1 VAAQVCV
8 AGLRVYLQTHRHG
21 AQQPAHGSLVVQPV
35 ASAYLGRLETH
46 RSARLYFVR
55 PTWYNRFMNTTLDV
69 LEITDMI
76 HAGTFDADLTE
87 LSTAV
92 NMRLQD
98 LGVLPKSAPVTAPAS
113 FVTKPVSKGKLTIDD
128 LEVGDKVRFN
138 SQCGTKYMI
147 GQVGTVKSKR
157 RTKVVVLMDTPVGRF
172 ARTDSSGKV
181 YSAPVVVPMSIL
193 EKL

>member
-1 VAAQVCV
+1 MA
-8 AGLRVYLQTHRHG
+8 
-21 AQQPAHGSLVVQPV
+21 P
-35 ASAYLGRLETH
+35 AYLGRLEKH
-46 RSARLYFVR
+46 RSARVYFVR
-55 PTWYNRFMNTTLDV
+55 PAWYNRPMNTTLDV

-98 LGVLPKSAPVTAPAS
+98 LGVLPKSVPATASAPS
-113 FVTKPVSKGKLTIDD
+113 FISKPVPRGKLTIDD
-128 LEVGDKVRFN
+128 VAVGDKVRFN
-138 SQCGTKYMI
+138 DQCGTKYMI
-147 GQVGTVKSKR
+147 SAVATVKSKR
-157 RTKVVVLMDTPVGRF
+157 RTKVVVVLDTPVGRF

-193 EKL
+193 ERL

>member
-1 VAAQVCV
+1 MA
-8 AGLRVYLQTHRHG
+8 
-21 AQQPAHGSLVVQPV
+21 P
-35 ASAYLGRLETH
+35 AYLGRLEKH
-46 RSARLYFVR
+46 RSARVYFVR
-55 PTWYNRFMNTTLDV
+55 PAWYNRPMNTTLDV

-98 LGVLPKSAPVTAPAS
+98 LGVLPKLVPATTPAP
-113 FVTKPVSKGKLTIDD
+113 FITKPVSKGKLTIDD
-128 LEVGDKVRFN
+128 LAVGDKVRFN
-138 SQCGTKYMI
+138 DQCGTKYMI
-147 GQVGTVKSKR
+147 SAVATVKSKR
-157 RTKVVVLMDTPVGRF
+157 RTKVVVVLDTPVGRF

-181 YSAPVVVPMSIL
+181 YSAPIVVPTSIL

>member
-1 VAAQVCV
+1 
-8 AGLRVYLQTHRHG
+8 
-21 AQQPAHGSLVVQPV
+21 
-35 ASAYLGRLETH
+35 
-46 RSARLYFVR
+46 
-55 PTWYNRFMNTTLDV
+55 
-69 LEITDMI
+69 MI
-76 HAGTFDADLTE
+76 HAGKFDVDLTE

-98 LGVLPKSAPVTAPAS
+98 LGILPKSAPATAPTSAPFIS
-113 FVTKPVSKGKLTIDD
+113 KPVPKGKLNIDD
-128 LEVGDKVRFN
+128 VAVGDKIRFN
-138 SQCGTKYMI
+138 NQCGTKYMI
-147 GQVGTVKSKR
+147 GQVGTIKSKR

>member
-1 VAAQVCV
+1 
-8 AGLRVYLQTHRHG
+8 
-21 AQQPAHGSLVVQPV
+21 
-35 ASAYLGRLETH
+35 
-46 RSARLYFVR
+46 
-55 PTWYNRFMNTTLDV
+55 MNTTLDV

-98 LGVLPKSAPVTAPAS
+98 LGILPKSVPATTPAPFTSSPHFATAP
-113 FVTKPVSKGKLTIDD
+113 SKKLNIDD
-128 LEVGDKVRFN
+128 LSVGDPVKFN

-147 GQVGTVKSKR
+147 GQAGVVTSKR
-157 RTKVVVLMDTPVGRF
+157 RTKVVVIMDTPVGRF

-181 YSAPVVVPMSIL
+181 YSAPIVVPTSIL